1 MGIICKK
8 WRLDMALGSQTLNS
22 KLKLKNLDFQLG
34 LTVKTV
40 FKIKEYLL
48 KQSLGYLELFILFG
62 LGSHFD

>member
-1 MGIICKK
+1 
-8 WRLDMALGSQTLNS
+8 MALGSQTLNS